1 MKKTMGRAIKFRE
14 QVLKD
19 LRNPLN
25 LLIWNRDDTY
35 ARDVEKRIKD
45 AFAFYV
51 DPDGVDFLQEGVQ
64 KLGEE
69 DFFQAIS
76 NMELPFGSI
85 WLEFDAKTEDGMNEG
100 RIGVVADFIPDGL
113 RVFSAQL
120 FKLPEDKGLVILYSG
135 SEVLFKRDGQVEIL
149 DNPAAFHQDLLSE
162 REKGRLQR
170 GVPPRDQIGEDT
182 IRQRESDALRYAV
195 RCVALLLAI
204 SGLHRR
210 PEILDVEKSQEPSK
224 RIVKQFERRGEAAPA
239 YGLSV
244 IRLGKEGRAAASIQH
259 EEAKADGR
267 LKRSA
272 HWVRGHLFLARNG
285 KLTWRKPHVRGE
297 GVAIAK
303 PRHFTS

>member
-149 DNPAAFHQDLLSE
+149 DNPAAFQQDLLSE

-244 IRLGKEGRAAASIQH
+244 IRLGKEGRSAASIQH

>member
-51 DPDGVDFLQEGVQ
+51 DPDGVNFLQEGVQ

-85 WLEFDAKTEDGMNEG
+85 WLEFDVKTEDGMNEG
-100 RIGVVADFIPDGL
+100 RIGVVADFIRDGL

-244 IRLGKEGRAAASIQH
+244 IRLGKEGRSAASIQH